1 MRYDVRVVGPWV
13 PAVAVDF
20 PDLEVTYAGTAVV
33 LSAELDQAALHGLL
47 ERLRVHGIE
56 LIEVKR
62 SRRPRRSGG

>member
-13 PAVAVDF
+13 PTVAADF
-20 PDLEVTYAGTAVV
+20 PDLEVTYAGAAVV
-33 LSAELDQAALHGLL
+33 LSADLDQAALHGLL

-62 SRRPRRSGG
+62 ARRSQ

>member
-20 PDLEVTYAGTAVV
+20 PDLEVTYAESAVV
-33 LSAELDQAALHGLL
+33 LSADLDQAALHGLL

-62 SRRPRRSGG
+62 AHRRR

>member
-13 PAVAVDF
+13 PAVAADF

-33 LSAELDQAALHGLL
+33 LSADLDQAALHGLL

-62 SRRPRRSGG
+62 ARRAHR

>member
-1 MRYDVRVVGPWV
+1 VPMRYDVRVVGPWG
-13 PAVAVDF
+13 PAVAADF

-33 LSAELDQAALHGLL
+33 LSADLDQAALHGLL

-62 SRRPRRSGG
+62 ARRARR